1 MKKISVLL
9 LALLALG
16 AWLPACALAGTRRNR
31 GLGPIRFDG
40 AEVEGQESQ
49 EGEEAQ
55 EGAEGEESEQEA
67 EEAEAEA
74 EEEGSSGSSSRRHHD
89 AGHKGSSARLT
100 SLALTHG
107 GIAALRQAHPRTSNV
122 CFSFTLS
129 ATAKVQAVLA
139 TQSHA
144 GGHTSWH
151 TVSQLTVSGKRGS
164 NVAHFAGHAA
174 LITGS
179 DRLTLTP
186 THGSQRTIAFRVK

>member
-1 MKKISVLL
+1 MKKTSLL
-9 LALLALG
+9 MLALLALG
-16 AWLPACALAGTRRNR
+16 AWLPACALAGTRPGR

-40 AEVEGQESQ
+40 AEVEGQEGK

-67 EEAEAEA
+67 EEAEAE
-74 EEEGSSGSSSRRHHD
+74 EEGGSGSSSQRHRY

-107 GIAALRQAHPRTSNV
+107 GIAALHQAHPRTSSV

-129 ATAKVQAVLA
+129 ATAKVQAVLT

-144 GGHTSWH
+144 GGHTSWQ

-164 NVAHFAGHAA
+164 NVAHFAGHAS
-174 LITGS
+174 LIAGN

-186 THGSQRTIAFRVK
+186 THGSQRTIAFRVR